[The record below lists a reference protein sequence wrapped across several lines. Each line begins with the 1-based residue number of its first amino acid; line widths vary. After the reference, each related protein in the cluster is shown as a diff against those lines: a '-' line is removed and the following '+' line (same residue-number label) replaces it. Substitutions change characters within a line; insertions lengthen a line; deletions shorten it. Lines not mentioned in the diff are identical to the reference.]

1 MIRVLNNCIKKKVIH
16 YLFVLILIAGY
27 CPSGLCAP
35 ISPLSERIQTDVDRA
50 EHLFDEQGVPILKIK
65 GLGDQRH
72 PGWIAAYALAYAG
85 IDAYDK
91 RLLNLKDENKF
102 QACINW
108 LKSNLKQRQDG
119 LWVWE
124 YHFDSTYNDVSIKA
138 PWSSAFG
145 QALGIQAFLAVYK
158 QNGNPEYLDLAKKAA
173 KSLFTPIAQGGFLYR
188 NSQDIWFEEIPVPV
202 DNPSH
207 ILNGHM
213 RALLALKELA
223 EATHDSEIETYFK
236 QGSDTLYRWL
246 PLYDTGYWLRYDLN
260 PKKSELLFRFA
271 NPYGF
276 ENYPLAI
283 HKITLRDPL
292 TKEEISLNVGTDGD
306 SDGKARIAGVHWGQP
321 ETVAGKK
328 VRRLLPA
335 ALENKRDEL
344 AAPHSY
350 FYLTLPSEWKNNLRK
365 EWYELVIDYYDE
377 ARANI
382 TLQQR
387 SIAPGQT
394 FRDMRDGDLH
404 ITGAGQW
411 REWIIPVR
419 PSDLGFWVGE
429 SYADKHALYLKKLAK
444 HEIRFDS
451 WKRVAISYLNLVNHT
466 EVGYKE
472 KKKISSLSLPEQLAM
487 LPIYSL
493 DNQGVLMQNQAT
505 KKTKFLP
512 NGLYDPNSDRGI
524 PRYSPFIIAE
534 QLTQG
539 PDVQGGSFSRID
551 KSQIKKQ
558 SALLYFLNNNNQKK
572 TLNAISYQFNFNNT
586 YNDIITKAPW
596 TSAFSQAYVLNALQY
611 AAENNIGS
619 SEQIDQLIL
628 KVANSFNVDIA
639 QGGVSTITKEIMR
652 FFEEVPNATHVLN
665 AHLISIN
672 ELAATSRYLNNP
684 GINNLSWQGVLSL
697 REKLHLFDSGYW
709 LRYDLN
715 PKKELLFQIDW
726 LEGKKSPLI
735 ERIELRNPENEMKT
749 SIQVGDSKAF
759 DGPIRIS
766 GSDWESE
773 QLIDNK
779 AVRSFQ
785 NGYLLRKQA
794 VQGGTKHNVYFVS
807 ILPTRKL
814 TDDFDVPVHQ
824 LVIHYKDTAP
834 GRFAVKI
841 QSINE
846 GNQLTF
852 VPMRGGIIH
861 TKGDKKWKT
870 AYIQVRPQDLGW
882 YVGPDYQQYE
892 VDQIQRIAN
901 LTNDWFFYQYAQKQ
915 RDYLETK
922 NKNQTVIVNASSSK
936 NKMPI
941 NAVIQGASKTY
952 TGFGFENAFN
962 DTPDTSYVAG
972 IDGEKIA
979 YVNLDLKKAKPLSE
993 LSIQWENI
1001 NNFAKKVR
1009 VISLDAKNQRELIQ
1023 AHIKHGGLSHIYLAQ
1038 PQKIKRLR
1046 IEFSEF
1052 SGQPR
1057 LLLRQIQL
1065 WSKGKNQ
1072 VGINPTVQ
1080 EQLDNPYL
1088 TASDPKN
1095 PLHIFRLPVTQRIK
1109 KLSDELAQGVQN
1121 DHEKILKFMD
1131 YIGRFR
1137 VGFAT
1142 DATPETT
1149 INKQVGACGAF
1160 TNVLVALAASQGIP
1174 SHYLNLMNYPK
1185 SQGHTVAEVHYEG
1198 KWHLYDPTFNAFYS
1212 LQDQLQPLSFSEIK
1226 KICNTQPESLHLN
1239 AKIYRPGFTSY
1250 TGCPI
1255 FLNASPSGVIGPDQ
1269 VMIFPLQFDNKK
1281 LKKIEKKD
1289 FDTTYQGANFI
1300 GAASINQ
1307 QQEWHIKNLSIG
1319 EKYEFIVQPESI
1331 GGDITANDLGFSIDA
1346 ALTNGKLISNSHYSF
1361 DFQNQKTLPWI
1372 IQFIAQRPEVTL
1384 KISHPYL
1391 GPKYRYIYISSYEL
1405 KKTNSKGS

>member
-1 MIRVLNNCIKKKVIH
+1 MIRVLNNCIKKKVIR

-27 CPSGLCAP
+27 CPSGLSAP
-35 ISPLSERIQTDVDRA
+35 ISPLSESIQTDVDRA

-65 GLGDQRH
+65 ELGDQRH

-85 IDAYDK
+85 VEAYDQ
-91 RLLNLKDENKF
+91 RLLNLKDKTKF

-108 LKSNLKQRQDG
+108 LKNNLKQRQDG
-119 LWVWE
+119 LWVWD

-145 QALGIQAFLAVYK
+145 QAMGIQAFLAAYK

-173 KSLFTPIAQGGFLYR
+173 KSLFTQIAQGGLLYR
-188 NSQDIWFEEIPVPV
+188 NGQDIWFEEIPVPV

-213 RALLALKELA
+213 RTLLALKELA
-223 EATHDSEIETYFK
+223 DTTHDTEIETYFK

-246 PLYDTGYWLRYDLN
+246 PLYDAGYWLRYDLN

-292 TKEEISLNVGTDGD
+292 TKEEISLKVGTDGD

-335 ALENKRDEL
+335 ALENKPEEL

-350 FYLTLPSEWKNNLRK
+350 FYLSLPNEWNNNLRK

-419 PSDLGFWVGE
+419 PSDLGYWVGE
-429 SYADKHALYLKKLAK
+429 SYAEKHALYLKKLA
-444 HEIRFDS
+444 EGDNRFDL
-451 WKRVAISYLNLVNHT
+451 WKKVAISYLHLVNHT
-466 EVGYKE
+466 AVSYKE
-472 KKKISSLSLPEQLAM
+472 KKKNAFLSLPEQLAM

-505 KKTKFLP
+505 KQTKFSP

-539 PDVQGGSFSRID
+539 PDVQGGSYSTID

-558 SALLYFLNNNNQKK
+558 NALLYFFNKQNQKK
-572 TLNAISYQFNFNNT
+572 ITNAISYQFDFNNA
-586 YNDIITKAPW
+586 YNDITTKAPW
-596 TSAFSQAYVLNALQY
+596 ASAFSQAYVMKALQY
-611 AAENNIGS
+611 AVENNIGS
-619 SEQIDQLIL
+619 SEQIPQLIQ
-628 KVANSFNVDIA
+628 KVANSFDVDVE
-639 QGGVSTITKEIMR
+639 QGGISTTTKDNMK

-672 ELAATSRYLNNP
+672 ELAATSRYLTSQN
-684 GINNLSWQGVLSL
+684 IYHLSWQGILSL
-697 REKLHLFDSGYW
+697 KEKLHLFDSGYW

-735 ERIELRNPENEMKT
+735 ERIELRNPETEIKT
-749 SIQVGDSKAF
+749 SIQVGGNKAF
-759 DGPIRIS
+759 DGPTRIS
-766 GSDWESE
+766 GADWESE
-773 QLIDNK
+773 QDIDNK
-779 AVRSFQ
+779 MVRSFQ
-785 NGYLLRKQA
+785 NGYLLRKKA
-794 VQGGTKHNVYFVS
+794 VQGGTKHNVYFVGS
-807 ILPTRKL
+807 LPNRKF

-824 LVIHYKDTAP
+824 LAIHYKDTAP

-852 VPMRGGIIH
+852 VPLRGGIIH
-861 TKGDKKWKT
+861 TKGDQKWKT

-915 RDYLETK
+915 RDYLEAQ
-922 NKNQTVIVNASSSK
+922 NKNQDVIVHASALK

-941 NAVIQGASKTY
+941 NVIILDASKTY
-952 TGFGFENAFN
+952 PGFGFENAFN
-962 DTPDTSYVAG
+962 ATPDKSYVAG
-972 IDGEKIA
+972 IEGENSA
-979 YVNLDLKKAKPLSE
+979 YVDLELKKAKPLSE

-1001 NNFAKKVR
+1001 NNFAKNVR
-1009 VISLDAKNQRELIQ
+1009 LISLDANNQKELIQ
-1023 AHIKHGGLSHIYLAQ
+1023 AHMKPGGLGHIYLTQ

-1065 WSKGKNQ
+1065 WSKGRNQ
-1072 VGINPTVQ
+1072 VDINPTVQ
-1080 EQLDNPYL
+1080 AQLDKPYL

-1095 PLHIFRLPVTQRIK
+1095 PLHIFRVPVTQRIK
-1109 KLSDELAQGVQN
+1109 RLSDELAQGAQN

-1131 YIGRFR
+1131 YIGKFR

-1142 DATPETT
+1142 DTTPDATVQEQ
-1149 INKQVGACGAF
+1149 IGSCGSF
-1160 TNVLVALAASQGIP
+1160 TNTLLALAAAQGMP
-1174 SHYLNLMNYPK
+1174 SRVVSLLNSPPND
-1185 SQGHTVAEVHYEG
+1185 GHALAEIYIDG
-1198 KWHLYDPTFNAFYS
+1198 KFHLYDPTFNAFYS
-1212 LQDQLQPLSFSEIK
+1212 LHDQHQPLSFSEVK
-1226 KICNTQPESLHLN
+1226 KICNTEPESLDLN
-1239 AKIYRPGFTSY
+1239 AKIYRPGITSY

-1255 FLNASPSGVIGPDQ
+1255 FLNATPSGVIGPDQ
-1269 VMIFPLQFDNKK
+1269 VMVFPLQFDSNK

-1289 FDTTYQGANFI
+1289 FGTTYQGSNFI
-1300 GAASINQ
+1300 GAAATNQ
-1307 QQEWHIKNLSIG
+1307 RQEWHIKNLSVG
-1319 EKYEFIVQPESI
+1319 EKYEFIIQPESL
-1331 GGDITANDLGFSIDA
+1331 GGDITANDFNFSIDA
-1346 ALTNGKLISNSHYSF
+1346 ALANGKLISNSHYVF
-1361 DFQNQKTLPWI
+1361 DFQNQKTLPWT
-1372 IQFIAQRPEVTL
+1372 IQFVAQRPEVIL

-1405 KKTNSKGS
+1405 KKINN